1 MESPALD
8 KASRRKELLA
18 ARRALTSDEVAAAGA
33 GLLASA
39 QVRPE
44 FQAARCVALYLAMG
58 TEPDTTPLLDWFR
71 AHDVRVLLPLLYDDN
86 DLGWGP
92 ADSGLHPGRLGL
104 TEPLEDLGPNAIASA
119 ALVICPALAIDLN
132 GVRLGRGGGSYDR
145 ALARAADVPIWA
157 AVYPSEVVEALPRDA
172 HDQYVDAALTPSGL
186 RVTNRSDV
194 RQT

>member
-1 MESPALD
+1 MESPALS
-8 KASRRKELLA
+8 KAFRRKELLA
-18 ARRALTSDEVAAAGA
+18 VRRALTPDDLAAAGA

-58 TEPDTTPLLDWFR
+58 TEPDTTPLLDWLR
-71 AHDVRVLLPLLYDDN
+71 ASGVRVLLPLLYDDN

-119 ALVICPALAIDLN
+119 ELVICPALAVDLS

-157 AVYPSEVVEALPRDA
+157 AVYPTEIVDALPRDS

-186 RVTNRSDV
+186 RMTNRSDIH
-194 RQT
+194 QT